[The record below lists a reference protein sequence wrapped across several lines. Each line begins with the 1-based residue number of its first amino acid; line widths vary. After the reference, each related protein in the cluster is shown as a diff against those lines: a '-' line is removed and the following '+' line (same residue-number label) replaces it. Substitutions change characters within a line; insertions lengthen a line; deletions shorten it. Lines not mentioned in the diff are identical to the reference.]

1 MHKLKLSPSMAPP
14 FTAQLE
20 VLDAALPYTWEL
32 YTNRSDVKDWNP
44 SKLGSGSQQKAACP
58 CPVEWPASGH
68 ILQWEVAVQTF
79 DAEPVQV
86 RVRATLR
93 DAQGR
98 MEEILATK
106 SVSRAKPKF
115 SIAVAIE

>member
-1 MHKLKLSPSMAPP
+1 MHKLKLSPSMSPP

-32 YTNRSDVKDWNP
+32 YTNRSDATWNP
-44 SKLGSGSQQKAACP
+44 HKLGSGSQQKAACH
-58 CPVEWPASGH
+58 CPAEWPGRGH
-68 ILQWEVAVQTF
+68 ILQWEAAVQIF

-93 DAQGR
+93 DAHGR
-98 MEEILATK
+98 LEEIMTTK
-106 SVSRAKPKF
+106 SVGRARSKF